1 MSEVTEV
8 KAAVEAAAPAGVPA
22 QAVAAES
29 AVVAYIRANAV
40 KAVGFALILG
50 AVIGKFI

>member
-8 KAAVEAAAPAGVPA
+8 KAAVEAAAPPGVPA

-29 AVVAYIRANAV
+29 TVVAYIRANAV
-40 KAVGFALILG
+40 KAVLIAL
-50 AVIGKFI
+50 AVGTVFGKFI

>member
-1 MSEVTEV
+1 MSEATEV

-29 AVVAYIRANAV
+29 TIVAYIRANAV
-40 KAVGFALILG
+40 KAVLFALGIG
-50 AVIGKFI
+50 AVVGHIV

>member
-1 MSEVTEV
+1 MSEVTEI

-29 AVVAYIRANAV
+29 TLVAYIRANAV
-40 KAVGFALILG
+40 KAVLIALALG
-50 AVIGKFI
+50 AVVGFVI

>member
-29 AVVAYIRANAV
+29 AIVTYVRANAV
-40 KAVGFALILG
+40 KAVGFALLIG
-50 AVIGKFI
+50 AVIGKLV